1 MAWRLHFSLAQ
12 TFIHNRNHQGGRT
25 MNRRITFI
33 AAAGLLALSCGNRPT
48 SEDGQHGLGAKPG
61 NSALKPKP
69 VLFVAIDSLHPGYLE
84 LDRDGNSGGH
94 KGNWLMPNVHRY
106 LAGATRFAN
115 SRGYM
120 PSATDMNHLNVV
132 AGTHSGE
139 TGIVGVST
147 QLYDWYPDR
156 TPQWEP
162 PHLAWARDGKGRKVQ
177 TLFQLW
183 AKKYK
188 GSKTAFISGKGW
200 VSDMYRK
207 SDDWSYD
214 PNLDLVVQGNDHPDY
229 VPDPLGYKQSFY
241 DPPGDKDAKCD
252 PESVVQ
258 KNFDDLIYKKD
269 DEALEH
275 FPADRW
281 VVDATLAVLKN
292 DRPGLALVLLAQM
305 DDAQHALGAAWDPS
319 EFIKRATPYKPPA
332 GCPNKAAWQLVSKHN
347 ELVYREAVL
356 DTVRDIDTQFGRLMD
371 GIRKLPAYRDATIV
385 FYSDHSQITHLL
397 QQPKDRNKA
406 STDPMKVLRRA
417 GLITKAEANW
427 RGFGVMSAS
436 SMGAI
441 YWHPKKQNRADVIQK
456 ATVALRK
463 HKIIHPKTGKKE
475 CPWHVLDRKA
485 MKQGY
490 PGVSTKGELFHEYY
504 ATANGSKKPV
514 WPDLVLV
521 MKNNW
526 QITVYDG
533 LLGNLGVEI
542 PIPLPP
548 LTVFLGG
555 HGADDTLPI
564 VMAMSGPGIAK
575 GKVHHDPAH
584 KKNFRIA
591 DLGVTVARRVGLV
604 FPHTTMGKDRR
615 QLLK

>member
-1 MAWRLHFSLAQ
+1 
-12 TFIHNRNHQGGRT
+12 
-25 MNRRITFI
+25 MNRRTVINT
-33 AAAGLLALSCGNRPT
+33 ALVAVGLLALSCGNGLD
-48 SEDGQHGLGAKPG
+48 SDDGQHGLGSGAKKKTLPV
-61 NSALKPKP
+61 KPKP
-69 VLFVAIDSLHPGYLE
+69 VLFISIDSLHPGYLK
-84 LDRDGNSGGH
+84 LNRDGDAGGH
-94 KGNWLMPNVHRY
+94 AGNWLMPNVHRF
-106 LAGATRFAN
+106 LAGGTHIADAR
-115 SRGYM
+115 SYM
-120 PSATDMNHLNVV
+120 PSATDMNHLNVI
-132 AGTHSGE
+132 AGTHSGQ

-147 QLYDWYPDR
+147 QLYDWHKDR
-156 TPQWEP
+156 TPQWES

-183 AKKYK
+183 AQKYK

-207 SDDWSYD
+207 SDDWNYD
-214 PNLDLVVQGNDHPDY
+214 PNISLVVQGNDHPHY
-229 VPDPLGYKQSFY
+229 VPDPLTYSQSFY
-241 DPPGDKDAKCD
+241 DPPGDTDAKCD
-252 PESVVQ
+252 PESAAQ
-258 KNFDDLIYKKD
+258 KAFDDQVYKRD
-269 DEALEH
+269 DDALEH

-281 VVDATLAVLKN
+281 VVDATLAVLKK

-305 DDAQHALGAAWDPS
+305 DDAQHALGAAWDPT
-319 EFIKRATPYKPPA
+319 EFVKRATPYKPPQ

-347 ELVYREAVL
+347 SLVYREAVL

-397 QQPKDRNKA
+397 QQPKDRNTA

-417 GLITKAEANW
+417 GVITKTEANW

-441 YWHPKKQNRADVIQK
+441 YWHPKKLNRAAVISQAK
-456 ATVALRK
+456 AVLLK
-463 HKIIHPKTGKKE
+463 HTITNPNTGIKQ
-475 CPWHVLDRKA
+475 CPWHVLDREA
-485 MKQGY
+485 MRLGY
-490 PGVSTKGELFHEYY
+490 PGVSTKGELYHEYY
-504 ATANGSKKPV
+504 ATADGSKKPV

-555 HGADDTLPI
+555 HGAEDTLPI
-564 VMAMSGPGIAK
+564 VMALSGPGIAR
-575 GKVHHDPAH
+575 GKVINDPGYAQ
-584 KKNFRIA
+584 NYRIA
-591 DLGVTVARRVGLV
+591 DLGVTVARRAGLV
-604 FPHTTMGKDRR
+604 FPHTTVGQDLR
-615 QLLK
+615 QQLK